1 MITEP
6 PALPCR
12 DDVLVDI
19 GDEAPK
25 PCLSPVEMR
34 ALATASDLLLAG
46 TTSTA
51 MRTFFPRPHFFG
63 AWVKRPRKGPA
74 AQTTCLP
81 PPAEGGLFKQNQGE
95 LWSSILVVVHVV
107 YAPARFWDGGAR
119 CFVGRFSFG
128 RRMVPEAGAF
138 LVDGGRGTSF
148 FKRR

>member
-1 MITEP
+1 GPEHRARQPRVATEADVKPDTKTYKRTEDAAADQAKHGDRCSAKRVDGGPTSLTNFVMITEP

-81 PPAEGGLFKQNQGE
+81 
-95 LWSSILVVVHVV
+95 
-107 YAPARFWDGGAR
+107 
-119 CFVGRFSFG
+119 
-128 RRMVPEAGAF
+128 
-138 LVDGGRGTSF
+138 
-148 FKRR
+148 